1 VIKEYLANQKNKEY
15 LGKILKSE
23 ELQIYNEKITT
34 ANLKKLFKSYDT
46 EKYIINCQM
55 WSNKYNKAYNKWKD
69 LSQDEEEKD
78 KWKKEILQMIR
89 KK

>member
-1 VIKEYLANQKNKEY
+1 
-15 LGKILKSE
+15 
-23 ELQIYNEKITT
+23 
-34 ANLKKLFKSYDT
+34 
-46 EKYIINCQM
+46 M
-55 WSNKYNKAYNKWKD
+55 WSNKYNEAYNKWKD